1 MTKTISPFLII
12 LTMSHMMEFLS
23 DAASMFLSLEM

>member
-1 MTKTISPFLII
+1 LII
-12 LTMSHMMEFLS
+12 LTMSHMMEFVS